1 MLENALELCNG
12 CHTCYSLCSKQAI
25 KMVANTEGFLFP
37 QINNELCI
45 ECGLCEKKCP
55 VLNPIIK
62 EEEEPIAY
70 AIINKNEEIR
80 LQSSSGGVFTSIVET
95 VIKQNGIVFGAKFDS
110 DFNVIHGYTDS
121 IEGLFDFRGS
131 KYVQSAIGDS
141 YKDCKNFLE
150 KGRQVL
156 FSGTPC
162 QIAGL
167 QSFLGK
173 NYDNLL
179 LVDIICHGVPSPLLW
194 TEYKK
199 NLEKKF
205 ASRIVKTAFRRKDYG
220 WKQFS
225 LAVTFGNA
233 SEYCNTLRQDSYL
246 KLFLKD
252 VCLRESCYNCK
263 YKTAKRI
270 ADITIADFW
279 GIQNEY
285 PELDD
290 DKGTS
295 FVITH
300 SDKGQKI
307 IDCLSNCTVKI
318 IPLEKGVKYNSSYV
332 RSVIRP
338 TKRDDFFLD
347 LDKYSENKISLEKL
361 VKKYT
366 VDSIFVRTYRFLR
379 RCLGK
384 IKRMI
389 LNGK

>member
-1 MLENALELCNG
+1 MLENALKLCNG
-12 CHTCYSLCSKQAI
+12 CHTCYSVCPKQAI
-25 KMVANTEGFLFP
+25 KMGANDEGFLYP
-37 QINNELCI
+37 QIDDELCVK
-45 ECGLCEKKCP
+45 CGLCEKKCP
-55 VLNPIIK
+55 ILNPLQK
-62 EEEEPIAY
+62 ENEQTLAY
-70 AIINKNEEIR
+70 AVINNNEKIR
-80 LQSSSGGVFTSIVET
+80 LESSSGGVFTALAENI
-95 VIKQNGIVFGAKFDS
+95 INQNGIVFGARFDT

-121 IEGLFDFRGS
+121 IEGLADFRGS
-131 KYVQSAIGDS
+131 KYVQSTIGDS
-141 YKDCKNFLE
+141 YRDCKRFLE
-150 KGRQVL
+150 EDRSVL

-162 QIAGL
+162 QLAGL
-167 QSFLGK
+167 KSFLARD
-173 NYDNLL
+173 YENLL

-220 WKQFS
+220 WKQYS

-279 GIQNEY
+279 GLQNEY

-295 FVITH
+295 FVIIH

-307 IDCLSNCTVKI
+307 IDCLSNCTVKL
-318 IPLEKGVKYNSSYV
+318 IPLEKGVKYNPSYV

-338 TKRDDFFLD
+338 TKRDVFFLD
-347 LDKYSENKISLEKL
+347 LEKYSENKISLEKL

-366 VDSIFVRTYRFLR
+366 VDSLFVRGYRFLR

-389 LNGK
+389 KK

>member
-1 MLENALELCNG
+1 MLENALKLCNG
-12 CHTCYSLCSKQAI
+12 CHTCYSVCPKQAI
-25 KMVANTEGFLFP
+25 KMGANDEGFLYP
-37 QINNELCI
+37 QIDDELCVK
-45 ECGLCEKKCP
+45 CGLCEKKCP
-55 VLNPIIK
+55 ILNPLQK
-62 EEEEPIAY
+62 ENEQTLAY
-70 AIINKNEEIR
+70 AVINNNEKIR
-80 LQSSSGGVFTSIVET
+80 LESSSGGVFTALAENI
-95 VIKQNGIVFGAKFDS
+95 INQNGIVFGARFDT

-121 IEGLFDFRGS
+121 IEGLADFRGS
-131 KYVQSAIGDS
+131 KYVQSTIGDS
-141 YKDCKNFLE
+141 YRDCKRFLE
-150 KGRQVL
+150 EDRSVL

-162 QIAGL
+162 QLAGL
-167 QSFLGK
+167 KSFLARD
-173 NYDNLL
+173 YENLL

-220 WKQFS
+220 WKQYS

-295 FVITH
+295 FVIIH

-307 IDCLSNCTVKI
+307 IDCLSNCTVKL
-318 IPLEKGVKYNSSYV
+318 IPLEKGVKYNPSYV

-338 TKRDDFFLD
+338 TKRDVFFLD
-347 LDKYSENKISLEKL
+347 LEKYSENKISLEKL

-366 VDSIFVRTYRFLR
+366 VDSLFVRGYRFLR

-389 LNGK
+389 KK

>member
-1 MLENALELCNG
+1 MLEKALGLCSG
-12 CHTCYSLCSKQAI
+12 CHTCYSLCPKQAI
-25 KMVANTEGFLFP
+25 KMISNEEGFLYP
-37 QINNELCI
+37 QINNDLCI
-45 ECGLCEKKCP
+45 HCGLCEKKCP
-55 VLNPIIK
+55 VLNPLQK
-62 EEEEPIAY
+62 DDEQTLAY
-70 AIINKNEEIR
+70 AVINNNEKIR
-80 LQSSSGGVFTSIVET
+80 LESSSGGVFTSLAEN
-95 VIKQNGIVFGAKFDS
+95 VIKKNGIVFGAKFDS
-110 DFNVIHGYTDS
+110 DFNVIHRFTDS
-121 IEGLFDFRGS
+121 LEGLAEFRGS
-131 KYVQSAIGDS
+131 KYVQSTIGDS
-141 YKDCKNFLE
+141 FKECKNFLDE
-150 KGRQVL
+150 GRQVL

-167 QSFLGK
+167 KSFLGK

-179 LVDIICHGVPSPLLW
+179 SVDFICHGVPSPLLW
-194 TEYKK
+194 AEYKK
-199 NLEKKF
+199 SLEKKF

-252 VCLRESCYNCK
+252 VCLRDSCYNCK
-263 YKTAKRI
+263 YKTEKRI
-270 ADITIADFW
+270 SDITIADFW

-295 FVITH
+295 FVISH
-300 SDKGQKI
+300 SDKGKKI
-307 IDCLSNCTVKI
+307 IDNLTNCSLKQ
-318 IPLEKGVKYNSSYV
+318 IPLEKGVKYNPSYV
-332 RSVIRP
+332 RSVVRP
-338 TKRDDFFLD
+338 KKRNTFFLD
-347 LDKYSENKISLEKL
+347 LEKYLQNKFSLEKL

-366 VDSIFVRTYRFLR
+366 VDSLFVRGYRFLR
-379 RCLGK
+379 RVLGK

>member
-1 MLENALELCNG
+1 MLETALELCNG
-12 CHTCYSLCSKQAI
+12 CHACYSLCPKKAI
-25 KMVANTEGFLFP
+25 KMVVNTEGFLFP

-45 ECGLCEKKCP
+45 ECGLCEKRCP
-55 VLNPIIK
+55 VLNPITK
-62 EEEEPIAY
+62 ESEQTEAY
-70 AIINKNEEIR
+70 AIINNDEEIR
-80 LQSSSGGVFTSIVET
+80 LQSSSGGVFSAIAQD
-95 VIKQNGIVFGAKFDS
+95 VIKQNGIVFGAKFDN
-110 DFNVIHGYTDS
+110 DFNVVHGFTDS
-121 IEGLFDFRGS
+121 IGGLSDFRGS
-131 KYVQSAIGDS
+131 KYVQSDIGDS
-141 YKDCKNFLE
+141 YKSCKNFLDE
-150 KGRQVL
+150 GRQVL

-199 NLEKKF
+199 TLEKKF

-220 WKQFS
+220 WKQYS

-263 YKTAKRI
+263 YKTEKRI

-279 GIQNEY
+279 GVQNEY

-300 SDKGQKI
+300 SDKGKFSI
-307 IDCLSNCTVKI
+307 EKMVDCTIKA
-318 IPLEKGVKYNSSYV
+318 IPIENGVKYNPSYV
-332 RSVIRP
+332 RSVLKSR
-338 TKRDDFFLD
+338 KRSSFFKELNM
-347 LDKYSENKISLEKL
+347 LAEGNISLDKL

-366 VDSIFVRTYRFLR
+366 VDGFCVKGYRFIC

-384 IKRMI
+384 IKRVI
-389 LNGK
+389 VK

>member
-1 MLENALELCNG
+1 
-12 CHTCYSLCSKQAI
+12 
-25 KMVANTEGFLFP
+25 MVANEEGFLYP
-37 QINNELCI
+37 KINDKQCI
-45 ECGLCEKKCP
+45 NCSLCEKKCP
-55 VLNPIIK
+55 VLNPLIK
-62 EEEEPIAY
+62 DDEKTFAY
-70 AIINKNEEIR
+70 AVINNNEEIR
-80 LQSSSGGVFTSIVET
+80 LQSSSGGVFTALAEN
-95 VIKQNGIVFGAKFDS
+95 VIRQNGIVFGAKFDS

-121 IEGLFDFRGS
+121 IEGLSDFRGS
-131 KYVQSAIGDS
+131 KYVQSAIGEA
-141 YKDCKNFLE
+141 YKDCKNFLDE
-150 KGRQVL
+150 DRLVL
-156 FSGTPC
+156 FTGTPC

-173 NYDNLL
+173 KYDNLL

-199 NLEKKF
+199 TLEKKF
-205 ASRIVKTAFRRKDYG
+205 ASQIVKTAFRRKDYG
-220 WKQFS
+220 WKQYS

-263 YKTAKRI
+263 YKTEKRI

-285 PELDD
+285 LELDD

-307 IDCLSNCTVKI
+307 IENLSACIIKQ
-318 IPLEKGVKYNSSYV
+318 IPLEKGVKYNPSFV

-338 TKRDDFFLD
+338 KKRDIFFMD
-347 LDKYSENKISLEKL
+347 LEEYSENKISLEKL

-366 VDSIFVRTYRFLR
+366 ADSLFVRGYSFLR

-384 IKRMI
+384 IKRMV
-389 LNGK
+389 K

>member
-1 MLENALELCNG
+1 MLETALELCNG
-12 CHTCYSLCSKQAI
+12 CHACYSLCPKKAI
-25 KMVANTEGFLFP
+25 KMVSNTEGFLFP
-37 QINNELCI
+37 QINNDLCI
-45 ECGLCEKKCP
+45 ECGLCEKICP
-55 VLNPIIK
+55 VLNPITK
-62 EEEEPIAY
+62 ENELTAAY
-70 AIINKNEEIR
+70 AIINNDEEIR
-80 LQSSSGGVFTSIVET
+80 LQSSSGGVFSVIAQD
-95 VIKQNGIVFGAKFDS
+95 VIKQNGIVFGAKFDN
-110 DFNVIHGYTDS
+110 DFNVVHGFTDS
-121 IEGLFDFRGS
+121 IEGLSDFRGS

-141 YKDCKNFLE
+141 YKSCKNFLDE
-150 KGRQVL
+150 GRQVL

-199 NLEKKF
+199 TLEKKF

-220 WKQFS
+220 WKQYS

-263 YKTAKRI
+263 YKTEKRI

-279 GIQNEY
+279 GVQNEY

-300 SDKGQKI
+300 SDKGKFSI
-307 IDCLSNCTVKI
+307 EKMVDCTIKA
-318 IPLEKGVKYNSSYV
+318 IPIENGVKYNPSYV
-332 RSVIRP
+332 RSVLKSR
-338 TKRDDFFLD
+338 KRSSFFKELNM
-347 LDKYSENKISLEKL
+347 LAEGNISLDKL

-366 VDSIFVRTYRFLR
+366 VDGFCVKGYRFIR

-384 IKRMI
+384 IKRVI
-389 LNGK
+389 VK

>member
-1 MLENALELCNG
+1 MLETALELCNG
-12 CHTCYSLCSKQAI
+12 CHTCYSLCPKKAI
-25 KMVANTEGFLFP
+25 KMVVNTEGFLFP

-45 ECGLCEKKCP
+45 ECGLCEKRCP
-55 VLNPIIK
+55 VLNPITK
-62 EEEEPIAY
+62 ENEQTAAS
-70 AIINKNEEIR
+70 AIINNDEEIR
-80 LQSSSGGVFTSIVET
+80 LQSSSGGVFSAIAQD
-95 VIKQNGIVFGAKFDS
+95 VIKQNGIVFGAKFDG
-110 DFNVIHGYTDS
+110 DFNVVHGYTDS
-121 IEGLFDFRGS
+121 IEGLLDFRGS
-131 KYVQSAIGDS
+131 KYVQSAIGEA

-150 KGRQVL
+150 EGRQVL

-194 TEYKK
+194 SEYKK
-199 NLEKKF
+199 TLEKKF
-205 ASRIVKTAFRRKDYG
+205 ASRMVKTAFRRKDYG
-220 WKQFS
+220 WKQYS

-263 YKTAKRI
+263 YKTEKRI

-307 IDCLSNCTVKI
+307 IDYLSNCTVKQ
-318 IPLEKGVKYNSSYV
+318 IPLEKGVKYNPSYV

-338 TKRDDFFLD
+338 TKRDAFFLD
-347 LDKYSENKISLEKL
+347 LEKYSENEISLEKL

-366 VDSIFVRTYRFLR
+366 VDSIFVRGYRFLR

-384 IKRMI
+384 IKRGI
-389 LNGK
+389 KK

>member
-1 MLENALELCNG
+1 MKISLLKNCNG
-12 CHTCYSLCSKQAI
+12 CHTCYSVCPKQAI
-25 KMVANTEGFLFP
+25 KMISNEEGFLYP
-37 QINNELCI
+37 QIDEKLCVK
-45 ECGLCEKKCP
+45 CGLCEKKCP
-55 VLNPIIK
+55 VLNPLQK
-62 EEEEPIAY
+62 DDEQTLAY
-70 AIINKNEEIR
+70 AVINNNEKIR
-80 LQSSSGGVFTSIVET
+80 LESSSGGVFTALAEN
-95 VIKQNGIVFGAKFDS
+95 VIKQGGIVFGAKFDS

-121 IEGLFDFRGS
+121 IEGLADFRGS
-131 KYVQSAIGDS
+131 KYVQSTIGKS
-141 YKDCKNFLE
+141 FKDCKNFLE
-150 KGRQVL
+150 EGRQVL

-167 QSFLGK
+167 LSFLGK
-173 NYDNLL
+173 DYDNLF
-179 LVDIICHGVPSPLLW
+179 LVDIICHGVPSPFLW
-194 TEYKK
+194 STYKK
-199 NLEKKF
+199 YYEELYSSKIKEITFRKK
-205 ASRIVKTAFRRKDYG
+205 DEG
-220 WKQFS
+220 WKHYCIVF
-225 LAVTFGNA
+225 TFENT
-233 SEYCNTLRQDSYL
+233 SEYRNKVKYDAYL

-263 YKTAKRI
+263 YKTEKRI

-307 IDCLSNCTVKI
+307 IDCLSNCTVKL
-318 IPLEKGVKYNSSYV
+318 IPLEKGVKYNPSYV

-338 TKRDDFFLD
+338 TKRDAFFLD
-347 LDKYSENKISLEKL
+347 LEKYSENKISLEKL

-366 VDSIFVRTYRFLR
+366 VDSIFVRSYRFLR

>member
-1 MLENALELCNG
+1 MLETALELCNG
-12 CHTCYSLCSKQAI
+12 CHTCYSLCPKKAI
-25 KMVANTEGFLFP
+25 KMVVNTEGFLFP
-37 QINNELCI
+37 QINNESCI
-45 ECGLCEKKCP
+45 ECGLCEKICP
-55 VLNPIIK
+55 VLNPITK
-62 EEEEPIAY
+62 ENEQTAAY
-70 AIINKNEEIR
+70 AIINNDEEIR
-80 LQSSSGGVFTSIVET
+80 LQSSSGGVFSAIAQD

-121 IEGLFDFRGS
+121 IEGLLDFRGS
-131 KYVQSAIGDS
+131 KYVQSAIGEA

-150 KGRQVL
+150 EGRQVL
-156 FSGTPC
+156 FSGTPF

-194 TEYKK
+194 TEYKRT
-199 NLEKKF
+199 LEKKF
-205 ASRIVKTAFRRKDYG
+205 ASRMVKTAFRRKDYG
-220 WKQFS
+220 WKQYS

-318 IPLEKGVKYNSSYV
+318 IPLEKGVKYNPSYV

-338 TKRDDFFLD
+338 TKRDVFFLD
-347 LDKYSENKISLEKL
+347 LKKYSDNKISFDKL

-366 VDSIFVRTYRFLR
+366 VDSIFVRSYRFLR

-389 LNGK
+389 LNEK